1 MEKRRNRGAS
11 RLQFSKEEQMQAVRA
26 GQPESSHSPLLHQG
40 IHAAHAQLHH
50 QAAEANE
57 DENSAVQA
65 ALTADDMQEEAFRAA
80 AHAGK
85 APKRYDARRQ
95 QKRAIRQEYAA
106 AKSSRSPAN
115 RTAPAPK
122 AAANAVPKAENIKK
136 RLRQTFAR
144 HPTAWAVLALAAL
157 LLAVMSSLQSC
168 TPLAQ
173 SVLESIVIGTYPA
186 EEADVKAAESAYADM
201 ERQLK
206 EEMSNYARNHPEY
219 DEVQVDADEIWHD
232 PYVLIAIISACFD
245 GQDWTLE
252 TAMPVLDKY
261 FKLQYIVTESVTRE
275 TRYRTETEQRYN
287 PETERLEIVTVRV
300 PYAYTVCH
308 VRLENKNLSH
318 LPVVSMS
325 HHTMGMYA
333 LYMATHGNMEGI
345 FHGNPYAAPLKDPTL
360 YDIPDETLAS
370 SPTFA
375 ALMAEAEKYIGYP
388 YVWGGASPETSF
400 DCSGFVSYVFTN
412 SGVYN
417 TGRLGA
423 KGLRSL
429 CRNIPVAQAEPGD
442 VVFFEG
448 TMGDGV
454 DGITHCGI
462 YVGNGM
468 MIHCGSPIGYAN
480 LNDVYWKSH
489 FHSFGRMPGL

>member
-1 MEKRRNRGAS
+1 MEKERHRGTS

-26 GQPESSHSPLLHQG
+26 GQPERSHSPLLHQG

-115 RTAPAPK
+115 HIAPAPK
-122 AAANAVPKAENIKK
+122 VAANAVPKAENIKK

-186 EEADVKAAESAYADM
+186 EEADVKAAESAYASM

-232 PYVLIAIISACFD
+232 PYVLMAIISACFD

-261 FKLQYIVTESVTRE
+261 FKLQYIVTESVKRNTIPHGDRAAVQPGN
-275 TRYRTETEQRYN
+275 RTHGDGDGSRAVCLYSLSCAAGEQKSVAPARCQHEPSYHG
-287 PETERLEIVTVRV
+287 
-300 PYAYTVCH
+300 H
-308 VRLENKNLSH
+308 VRA
-318 LPVVSMS
+318 V
-325 HHTMGMYA
+325 Y
-333 LYMATHGNMEGI
+333 
-345 FHGNPYAAPLKDPTL
+345 GNPRQYGGHFPRQSLRCPAQRPHAVRHSRRDARKQ
-360 YDIPDETLAS
+360 PD
-370 SPTFA
+370 FR

-429 CRNIPVAQAEPGD
+429 CRNVPAAQAEPGD

-462 YVGNGM
+462 YVGNDI
-468 MIHCGSPIGYAN
+468 MIHCGSVRPE
-480 LNDVYWKSH
+480 
-489 FHSFGRMPGL
+489 GRK

>member
-1 MEKRRNRGAS
+1 MEKERHRGTS

-26 GQPESSHSPLLHQG
+26 GQPESSHSLLLHQG

-85 APKRYDARRQ
+85 APKRHNARWQ

-106 AKSSRSPAN
+106 AKSSRRPAN

-186 EEADVKAAESAYADM
+186 EEADVKAAESAYAGM

-206 EEMSNYARNHPEY
+206 EEMSNYARHHPEY
-219 DEVQVDADEIWHD
+219 DEVKVDADEIWHD
-232 PYVLIAIISACFD
+232 PYVLMAIISACFD

-308 VRLENKNLSH
+308 VRLENKICRTCPLS
-318 LPVVSMS
+318 
-325 HHTMGMYA
+325 A
-333 LYMATHGNMEGI
+333 
-345 FHGNPYAAPLKDPTL
+345 
-360 YDIPDETLAS
+360 
-370 SPTFA
+370 
-375 ALMAEAEKYIGYP
+375 
-388 YVWGGASPETSF
+388 
-400 DCSGFVSYVFTN
+400 
-412 SGVYN
+412 
-417 TGRLGA
+417 
-423 KGLRSL
+423 
-429 CRNIPVAQAEPGD
+429 
-442 VVFFEG
+442 
-448 TMGDGV
+448 
-454 DGITHCGI
+454 
-462 YVGNGM
+462 
-468 MIHCGSPIGYAN
+468 
-480 LNDVYWKSH
+480 
-489 FHSFGRMPGL
+489 

>member
-1 MEKRRNRGAS
+1 MEKERHRGTS

-26 GQPESSHSPLLHQG
+26 GQPERSHSPLLHQG

-106 AKSSRSPAN
+106 AKSSRRPAN

-144 HPTAWAVLALAAL
+144 HPTAWALLALAAL

-186 EEADVKAAESAYADM
+186 EEADVKAAESAYAGM

-206 EEMSNYARNHPEY
+206 EEMSNYARHHPEY
-219 DEVQVDADEIWHD
+219 DEVKVDADEIWHD
-232 PYVLIAIISACFD
+232 PYVLMAIISACFD

-261 FKLQYIVTESVTRE
+261 FKLQYIVTESVTKE
-275 TRYRTETEQRYN
+275 TRYRMETEQRYN
-287 PETERLEIVTVRV
+287 PETKRLEMVTVRV

-345 FHGNPYAAPLKDPTL
+345 FHGNPYAVPLKDPML

-388 YVWGGASPETSF
+388 YVWGGALPETSF

-429 CRNIPVAQAEPGD
+429 CRNVPAAQAEPGD

-468 MIHCGSPIGYAN
+468 MIHSGSPIGYAN
-480 LNDVYWKSH
+480 LNDAYWKSH

>member
-1 MEKRRNRGAS
+1 MEKERHRGTS

-26 GQPESSHSPLLHQG
+26 GQPERSHSPLLHQG

-85 APKRYDARRQ
+85 APKRHNARWQ

-106 AKSSRSPAN
+106 AKSSRRPAN
-115 RTAPAPK
+115 HIAPAPK

-136 RLRQTFAR
+136 RLRQTFAH

-186 EEADVKAAESAYADM
+186 EEADVKAAESAYAGM

-206 EEMSNYARNHPEY
+206 EEMSNYARHHPEY

-261 FKLQYIVTESVTRE
+261 FKLQYIVTESVTKE
-275 TRYRTETEQRYN
+275 TRYRMETEQRYN
-287 PETERLEIVTVRV
+287 PETERLEMVTVRV

-318 LPVVSMS
+318 LPVVSMI
-325 HHTMGMYA
+325 T
-333 LYMATHGNMEGI
+333 
-345 FHGNPYAAPLKDPTL
+345 
-360 YDIPDETLAS
+360 S
-370 SPTFA
+370 SS
-375 ALMAEAEKYIGYP
+375 EI
-388 YVWGGASPETSF
+388 S
-400 DCSGFVSYVFTN
+400 
-412 SGVYN
+412 
-417 TGRLGA
+417 
-423 KGLRSL
+423 
-429 CRNIPVAQAEPGD
+429 
-442 VVFFEG
+442 
-448 TMGDGV
+448 
-454 DGITHCGI
+454 
-462 YVGNGM
+462 
-468 MIHCGSPIGYAN
+468 
-480 LNDVYWKSH
+480 
-489 FHSFGRMPGL
+489 

>member
-11 RLQFSKEEQMQAVRA
+11 CLQFSKEEQMQAVRA

-40 IHAAHAQLHH
+40 IHAAHVQLHH

-85 APKRYDARRQ
+85 APKRHNARWQ

-106 AKSSRSPAN
+106 AKSSRRPAN

-186 EEADVKAAESAYADM
+186 EEADVKAAESAYAGM

-275 TRYRTETEQRYN
+275 TRYRMETEQRYN
-287 PETERLEIVTVRV
+287 PETERMETVTVRV

-333 LYMATHGNMEGI
+333 LYMRRTATWRVFSTAI
-345 FHGNPYAAPLKDPTL
+345 LTLSRSKTPCCTTFPTRRSQAVRL
-360 YDIPDETLAS
+360 
-370 SPTFA
+370 SPHSWRRRKNTSA
-375 ALMAEAEKYIGYP
+375 IRMS
-388 YVWGGASPETSF
+388 GAVHRP
-400 DCSGFVSYVFTN
+400 
-412 SGVYN
+412 
-417 TGRLGA
+417 
-423 KGLRSL
+423 K
-429 CRNIPVAQAEPGD
+429 PVLTVRVLSA
-442 VVFFEG
+442 
-448 TMGDGV
+448 M
-454 DGITHCGI
+454 
-462 YVGNGM
+462 Y
-468 MIHCGSPIGYAN
+468 SPIPAYTIREGWAQRDCGACAGTFRQHRQN
-480 LNDVYWKSH
+480 RATWCSLKARWATAWMALRTAA
-489 FHSFGRMPGL
+489 FMPAMA

>member
-1 MEKRRNRGAS
+1 
-11 RLQFSKEEQMQAVRA
+11 MQAVRA

-85 APKRYDARRQ
+85 APKRHNARWQ

-115 RTAPAPK
+115 HIAPAPK

-219 DEVQVDADEIWHD
+219 DEVKVDADEIWHD
-232 PYVLIAIISACFD
+232 PYVLMAIISACFD

-275 TRYRTETEQRYN
+275 TRYRTETE
-287 PETERLEIVTVRV
+287 
-300 PYAYTVCH
+300 
-308 VRLENKNLSH
+308 
-318 LPVVSMS
+318 
-325 HHTMGMYA
+325 
-333 LYMATHGNMEGI
+333 
-345 FHGNPYAAPLKDPTL
+345 
-360 YDIPDETLAS
+360 
-370 SPTFA
+370 
-375 ALMAEAEKYIGYP
+375 
-388 YVWGGASPETSF
+388 
-400 DCSGFVSYVFTN
+400 
-412 SGVYN
+412 
-417 TGRLGA
+417 
-423 KGLRSL
+423 
-429 CRNIPVAQAEPGD
+429 
-442 VVFFEG
+442 
-448 TMGDGV
+448 
-454 DGITHCGI
+454 
-462 YVGNGM
+462 
-468 MIHCGSPIGYAN
+468 
-480 LNDVYWKSH
+480 
-489 FHSFGRMPGL
+489 